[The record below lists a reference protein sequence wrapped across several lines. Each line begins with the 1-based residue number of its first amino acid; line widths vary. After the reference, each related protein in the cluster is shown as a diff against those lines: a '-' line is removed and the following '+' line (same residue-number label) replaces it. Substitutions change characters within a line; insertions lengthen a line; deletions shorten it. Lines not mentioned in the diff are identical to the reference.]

1 MFHHCS
7 GRLTR
12 FVAAETVVPEP
23 LPPSGRHVVCVRFVA
38 RPVRVV
44 SVVTIDGGGDGREV
58 RIECSTARLLVTIER
73 LVVGPGSLPLL
84 EQVAQLA
91 QRRAELLGERV
102 HQAGDRARSTEIQV
116 EPVR

>member
-1 MFHHCS
+1 MVWV
-7 GRLTR
+7 GT
-12 FVAAETVVPEP
+12 A
-23 LPPSGRHVVCVRFVA
+23 
-38 RPVRVV
+38 
-44 SVVTIDGGGDGREV
+44 DGGGDGREV
-58 RIECSTARLLVTIER
+58 RIECSAARLLVTIER
-73 LVVGPGSLPLL
+73 LVVGLGSLPLV